1 MVDAVN
7 CEERDFPRMKLV
19 RIWLFDP
26 GKLQHRTRISPDSTN
41 DGAREA
47 AAAATAIGS
56 GLAVTKTLTQI
67 SRLRPRASAGV
78 EWTTS

>member
-1 MVDAVN
+1 
-7 CEERDFPRMKLV
+7 MKLV

-41 DGAREA
+41 DGARSSR
-47 AAAATAIGS
+47 S
-56 GLAVTKTLTQI
+56 GDRYWLRPSGHEDAYTNLEP
-67 SRLRPRASAGV
+67 RPRASVGA